1 VKYLRIQSAFALLLI
16 SFAIAAGAQQLK
28 LSPQFA
34 TASISAL
41 KAINATGWAIPS
53 SVRELEMLQAEAQ
66 SKMDDAKEAADSQ
79 DDADAFVYLQ
89 RYQLRH
95 SQNFA
100 DYTNAITKMAGT
112 MSGKDKLQ
120 RAAAIVA
127 RDPKFIA
134 RKKKE
139 MACSAAL
146 QKKLQSRVFSPP
158 AACDLY

>member
-1 VKYLRIQSAFALLLI
+1 MKRTILFLILLGSSVVVAQSLKLSQTF
-16 SFAIAAGAQQLK
+16 SRSAIAALH
-28 LSPQFA
+28 
-34 TASISAL
+34 
-41 KAINATGWAIPS
+41 AINATGWALPS
-53 SVRELEMLQAEAQ
+53 SVQELEMRQADAQ
-66 SKMDDAKEAADSQ
+66 SAMDDAKDAAESQ

-100 DYTNAITKMAGT
+100 DYTNAITGTAGR
-112 MSGKDKLQ
+112 MSGKNTLQ

-127 RDPKFIA
+127 KDPKFIA
-134 RKKKE
+134 RKRKE

-146 QKKLQSRVFSPP
+146 EKKLRALVFSRP

>member
-1 VKYLRIQSAFALLLI
+1 MKYLCNHRAFVLLLG
-16 SFAIAAGAQQLK
+16 SFATLAAAQQLR
-28 LSPQFA
+28 LSQQFSAAA
-34 TASISAL
+34 TSGL
-41 KAINATGWAIPS
+41 KAINATGWALPS

-66 SKMDDAKEAADSQ
+66 SKMDDAKDAADSQ

-100 DYTNAITKMAGT
+100 DYTNAITKMAAT

-120 RAAAIVA
+120 RAAAVVA
-127 RDPKFIA
+127 KDPKFIA

-146 QKKLQSRVFSPP
+146 EKKLQSRLFSPP